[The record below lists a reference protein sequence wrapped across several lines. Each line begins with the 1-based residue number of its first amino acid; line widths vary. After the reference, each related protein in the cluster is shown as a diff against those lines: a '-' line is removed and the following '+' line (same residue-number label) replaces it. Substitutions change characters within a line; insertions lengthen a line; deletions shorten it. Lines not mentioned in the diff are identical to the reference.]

1 MVNNKDRNMLNSFEL
16 SIIFPA
22 LIAGMLVLATHVPL
36 GIEVLKRGIIF
47 IDLAIAQI
55 AGLGALAATLFFGE
69 RAEHHTM
76 IIQLFSLMAAL
87 VGGLLLTWTEKRFP
101 EIQEALIG
109 CLFVFSA
116 SLALLLLG
124 QNPHGGEHMKDLLAG
139 QILWVSSPQLI
150 TVGLIYAALLSI
162 WYFAKDKLGRVGFY
176 IVFAIAVTASV
187 QLVGVYLVFAS
198 LILPALASRHFSG
211 RKRLLIAY
219 SIGLIGLLAGLLFS
233 TLFDFATGPAI
244 VCALF
249 FIALVLIL
257 RSYKTS

>member
-1 MVNNKDRNMLNSFEL
+1 MLSNVEL
-16 SIIFPA
+16 SILWPA
-22 LIAGMLVLATHVPL
+22 LVAGMLVLSTHVPL

-69 RAEHHTM
+69 DAEHHAM
-76 IIQLFSLMAAL
+76 IIQLFSLTAAL

-116 SLALLLLG
+116 SLALLVLG

-139 QILWVSSPQLI
+139 QILWVSSSQLMA
-150 TVGLIYAALLSI
+150 VGLMSVALLSV
-162 WYFAKDKLGRVGFY
+162 WFFAKATLGRAGFY
-176 IVFAIAVTASV
+176 IVFAVAVTASV

-198 LILPALASRHFSG
+198 LILPALAARHYQGKKQLWF
-211 RKRLLIAY
+211 AY
-219 SIGLIGLLAGLLFS
+219 GVGFISLVVGLLTS
-233 TLFDFATGPAI
+233 ILFDFATGPAI

-249 FIALVLIL
+249 VVALTLVLSSCRKL
-257 RSYKTS
+257 GS

>member
-1 MVNNKDRNMLNSFEL
+1 MLNNIEL
-16 SIIFPA
+16 SIILPA
-22 LIAGMLVLATHVPL
+22 LIAGMLVLSTHVPL

-55 AGLGALAATLFFGE
+55 AGLGALAATLFFAE
-69 RAEHHTM
+69 EAEHHLI
-76 IIQLFSLMAAL
+76 IIQFFSLMAAL
-87 VGGLLLTWTEKRFP
+87 IGGLLLTWTEKRFP

-139 QILWVSSPQLI
+139 QILWVSPIQLMS
-150 TVGLIYAALLSI
+150 VGLMYVALLSV
-162 WYFAKDKLGRVGFY
+162 WFFAKHKLGRVGFY
-176 IVFAIAVTASV
+176 IVFAMAVTASV

-198 LILPALASRHFSG
+198 LILPALAARHYRGKKQLWF
-211 RKRLLIAY
+211 AY
-219 SIGLIGLLAGLLFS
+219 GVGFISLVVGLFASI
-233 TLFDFATGPAI
+233 LFDFVTGPAI

-249 FIALVLIL
+249 VIALVLAL
-257 RSYKTS
+257 YPGKHFS